1 MERER
6 DPPLAIS
13 LCRALDAQRREVVRV
28 FSAAH
33 SVAHPV
39 ESMFPEEVLMKSL
52 IAPVAIC
59 ISATL
64 PAVAHPYE
72 QKSLVAS
79 TFDVRSGG
87 EEQSFAAGLVGASER
102 GEWYWHGRIAD
113 GNGWKGAADDDEQG
127 GSDDW
132 HDGSTITAVPEPSTW
147 PLLALGAALL
157 GLARWRAARR
167 DRFL

>member
-6 DPPLAIS
+6 VPPSDS
-13 LCRALDAQRREVVRV
+13 LCDALDAQRREVVRV
-28 FSAAH
+28 FSATH
-33 SVAHPV
+33 SVAHPF
-39 ESMFPEEVLMKSL
+39 ESVFPEEVRMKSL
-52 IAPVAIC
+52 IAPVVIC

-72 QKSLVAS
+72 QKSFVAAS
-79 TFDVRSGG
+79 TFDVRLGG

-102 GEWYWHGRIAD
+102 GEWYRHGRMVD
-113 GNGWKGAADDDEQG
+113 GNGWKGAADDDEQD

-157 GLARWRAARR
+157 GLARWRAAHR
-167 DRFL
+167 D